1 MALDCRCL
9 IVLFAMPQ
17 AVELSTWTGVGGCG
31 CPISS
36 KAVRNAVASFM
47 LVNSPA
53 VSASAADE
61 TTTLMTPVG
70 VKMGALMKLSVLFPK
85 KKYPPVRLR
94 ALGSVR

>member
-1 MALDCRCL
+1 MALDRRCL
-9 IVLFAMPQ
+9 IVLLAMPQ

-36 KAVRNAVASFM
+36 KAVRKAVAFFM
-47 LVNSPA
+47 LVIKPA

-61 TTTLMTPVG
+61 TTTLITPVG
-70 VKMGALMKLSVLFPK
+70 VKIGALMKLSLLFPK
-85 KKYPPVRLR
+85 KKYPPVLLR